1 MELAK
6 NAFARQQLELLII
19 TQNMD
24 RPLLLPP
31 GVPAERVKELRAAF
45 DATLTDPA
53 FRADAQK
60 MRLHLDP
67 VTGDNLA
74 RDLAS
79 AYALPADVVA
89 AAKETMG
96 GSN

>member
-1 MELAK
+1 
-6 NAFARQQLELLII
+6 
-19 TQNMD
+19 MD

-31 GVPAERVKELRAAF
+31 GVSPERVKEVRVAF
-45 DATLTDPA
+45 DATMADPA
-53 FRADAQK
+53 FRSDAQK

-67 VTGDNLA
+67 VTGENLA

-79 AYALPADVVA
+79 AYALPADIVA

-96 GSN
+96 GN

>member
-6 NAFARQQLELLII
+6 TASARQQLELLII

-31 GVPAERVKELRAAF
+31 GVPPERVREMRVAF
-45 DATLTDPA
+45 DATMADPA
-53 FRADAQK
+53 FRSDAQK

-67 VTGDNLA
+67 VSGENLA

-96 GSN
+96 GN